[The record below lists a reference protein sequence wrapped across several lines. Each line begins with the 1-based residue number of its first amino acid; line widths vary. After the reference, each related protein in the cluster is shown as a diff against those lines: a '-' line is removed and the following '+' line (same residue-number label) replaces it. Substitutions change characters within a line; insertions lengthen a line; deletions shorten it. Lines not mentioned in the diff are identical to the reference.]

1 MDQVTLY
8 LDTARAYTRLVKLVR
23 PEQWERP
30 ALGVWD
36 VRALVG
42 HTTRALTTV
51 VEYLS
56 APEPAADATVL
67 AAPEYFTAFATSPDK
82 AAADDAVAARGT
94 AAGLELGSDP
104 AARAAELV
112 EEVARA
118 LSGVRVD
125 RLVVTRF
132 GHLRLE
138 EYLRTRTFE
147 LVVHGLDLARALDL
161 PGEPLPASAVAGALE
176 LATQTAAASG
186 RGPQVLAAL
195 TGRAPLPPGFALL

>member
-8 LDTARAYTRLVKLVR
+8 LDTARAYTEVVRLVG
-23 PEQWERP
+23 PDDWERP

-51 VEYLS
+51 VEYLA
-56 APEPAADATVL
+56 APEPAETADVLTAPQYLATF
-67 AAPEYFTAFATSPDK
+67 AASPDK
-82 AAADDAVAARGT
+82 AGADDAVAARGR
-94 AAGLELGSDP
+94 AAGLELGTDP
-104 AARAAELV
+104 ALRTAELA
-112 EEVARA
+112 EEAARA
-118 LSGVRVD
+118 LSGVRVQ
-125 RLVVTRF
+125 RLVETRF

-161 PGEPLPASAVAGALE
+161 RDDLLPAGAVTAALGLATETAVA
-176 LATQTAAASG
+176 SG
-186 RGPQVLAAL
+186 HAPRVLAAL
-195 TGRAPLPPGFALL
+195 TGRAPLPPGFAIL